1 MAEIV
6 PAASEAAAARAR
18 RTRVGIIGAGRI
30 ARGVIAAVESG
41 EAGPFDIC
49 GILKREPS
57 DPFGLGLPITTNFT
71 DFLATKPELVIE
83 LGGPGAL
90 REHAVRILTEAEL
103 WSISGAVIADA
114 EFERDVAEATNR
126 SGHRLRFVPGA
137 IAGLDAVAAAATV
150 PGASVNVEAGL
161 IGLKADAAPDF
172 VGSAR
177 EVLQRFNGVNVIAAI
192 AIAGTGLDATRV
204 RYYAHCPGTRRQ
216 FTVEVACDHGHFQI
230 VARPISSEK
239 GGTAIVAA
247 SVVAALRQSRRLV
260 SAA

>member
-1 MAEIV
+1 M
-6 PAASEAAAARAR
+6 SEFAAAPGAPAP

-41 EAGPFDIC
+41 EAGPFEIC

-57 DPFGLGLPITTNFT
+57 DPAGLGLPIATTVAE
-71 DFLATKPELVIE
+71 FLAAKPGIVIE

-90 REHAVRILTEAEL
+90 RQHAGAILAEADL
-103 WSISGAVIADA
+103 WSISGSALADEA
-114 EFERDVAEATNR
+114 FEREVAEAVSR
-126 SGHRLRFVPGA
+126 SGHRLRLVSGA
-137 IAGLDAVAAAATV
+137 VAGLDAVAAAATV
-150 PGASVNVEAGL
+150 PGSSISVEAGL
-161 IGLKADAAPDF
+161 VGLDADAAPDF

-177 EVLQRFNGVNVIAAI
+177 EVLRRYHGVNVVAAV
-192 AIAGTGLDATRV
+192 AIAGAGLDATRV
-204 RYYAHCPGTRRQ
+204 RYHAHRPGTRRQ
-216 FTVEVACDHGHFQI
+216 FTVEVACDHGHFKI

-247 SVVAALRQSRRLV
+247 SAIAALRQSRRLV